1 MPTIK
6 DKSLFKP
13 SDIRKT
19 WLGTRKKQIE
29 GTKHPG
35 FYQTTD
41 FNIDKRWVYFVAAIE
56 LAAIIVTI
64 YGGIVRGGMFL
75 IGAIIA
81 VILFIAFD
89 IVGSN
94 LHHKPISEKQES
106 KCKLALLNELDESMR
121 PQRLSIL
128 TDLNIKSSIKSWGIF
143 LIIFSAVLKLV
154 ALFLLGTLGFV
165 YIGIMT
171 VLYMIAIY
179 IHINHTGFYLAEK
192 NTEREIKKQHSL
204 WLEYNRLKRIGD
216 GTNEAKSENHKG
228 KNYDIKAPQKGGFI
242 SQYKL
247 WNHKDDVPFELKIED
262 HKLLFDRKEDNF
274 YHYEFITRGIF
285 TDDDVKAFLSI
296 GHEINREEIAIH
308 CLYHQMKHNS

>member
-1 MPTIK
+1 MPNIK
-6 DKSLFKP
+6 DNSLFKP

-56 LAAIIVTI
+56 LAAIVVTI
-64 YGGIVRGGMFL
+64 YGGMVRGGMFL

-81 VILFIAFD
+81 VVLFIAFD

-94 LHHKPISEKQES
+94 WHHKPISDKQES
-106 KCKLALLNELDESMR
+106 KCKLALLNENDESKR
-121 PQRLSIL
+121 SERLSIL

-143 LIIFSAVLKLV
+143 LIIFSAILKLL

-171 VLYMIAIY
+171 VLYIIAIY
-179 IHINHTGFYLAEK
+179 IHINHTGYYLSEI
-192 NTEREIKKQHSL
+192 NTIREIKKQHGL
-204 WLEYNRLKRIGD
+204 WLEYNRLKRIG
-216 GTNEAKSENHKG
+216 GGENEAKAENHRG
-228 KNYDIKAPQKGGFI
+228 KKFEIKTDEKSDFI
-242 SQYKL
+242 SYFKL
-247 WNHKDDVPFELKIED
+247 WNHKDDVSFELKIEN
-262 HKLLFDRKEDNF
+262 HKLLFDKKEGDK
-274 YHYEFITRGIF
+274 YHYELITKGVF
-285 TDDDVKAFLSI
+285 TDDDVKAFLNI
-296 GHEINREEIAIH
+296 GNQINREEIALH
-308 CLYHQMKHNS
+308 CLNHQLKINS